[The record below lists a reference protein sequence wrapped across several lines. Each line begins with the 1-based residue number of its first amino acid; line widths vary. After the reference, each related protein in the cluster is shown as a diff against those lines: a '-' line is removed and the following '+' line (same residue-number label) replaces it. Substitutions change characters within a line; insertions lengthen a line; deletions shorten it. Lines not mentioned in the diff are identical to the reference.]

1 MIANM
6 MNAPVIMHQGTPAAS
21 VQETNATAECRKE
34 AIEYIKEPVKF
45 EHKVNFICFFKLY
58 VL

>member
-6 MNAPVIMHQGTPAAS
+6 MKAPVIMHQGTPAET

-34 AIEYIKEPVKF
+34 ALTYIKEPVKF
-45 EHKVNFICFFKLY
+45 EHKVVIKDLI
-58 VL
+58 